1 MQDNSGDRVAGC
13 NISDLLLTI
22 LQPTLQTT
30 KSLNICS
37 QQVKR
42 KAQSRASNILELSN
56 AVISC
61 SLRYKK
67 YVHLKWPSTSIIKR
81 HRQLHRCWPIQ
92 AIKPLAG
99 AALNYL
105 KRLASNEF
113 VRQTFNFQNTHN
125 IKFFI
130 VVWV

>member
-1 MQDNSGDRVAGC
+1 MQDNPGDRVTGC

-37 QQVKR
+37 HQVKR

-61 SLRYKK
+61 SLRYE
-67 YVHLKWPSTSIIKR
+67 
-81 HRQLHRCWPIQ
+81 
-92 AIKPLAG
+92 
-99 AALNYL
+99 NM
-105 KRLASNEF
+105 
-113 VRQTFNFQNTHN
+113 
-125 IKFFI
+125 FI
-130 VVWV
+130 